1 MSWTALRTWAT
12 GDIVTSSALNTD
24 LRDNLGVLSVH
35 QHSGDAGDGAGMS
48 IGIVLTDVF
57 ARHDTDAV

>member
-24 LRDNLGVLSVH
+24 VRDNEGALSIH
-35 QHSGDAGDGAGMS
+35 RHSGDAGDGVG
-48 IGIVLTDVF
+48 LTLDFLLQRAFTPHYSDVG
-57 ARHDTDAV
+57 